1 MKFSKKKKHGERAWE
16 IGVYNAYNRVNPF
29 YYQINQ
35 VYDASTRQM
44 GDSKLYRKG
53 LFPIV
58 PSITYS
64 FKF

>member
-1 MKFSKKKKHGERAWE
+1 
-16 IGVYNAYNRVNPF
+16 VNPF

-58 PSITYS
+58 PSIPTALS
-64 FKF
+64 FKKSRQT